1 MHWQHPLKQQ
11 QPQQQLLQG
20 RWQRR
25 QLTSAAVEE
34 AAKHQ
39 TRETATT
46 GSLPHQRT
54 NRRPSPLTG
63 AASPTGARQ
72 VGGGAA
78 QHALHPVRQ
87 HSNVAAA
94 SSPACADVREPW
106 PGPMECPRCA
116 SRSSL

>member
-25 QLTSAAVEE
+25 QLTSAVKE
-34 AAKHQ
+34 AAKYQ

-46 GSLPHQRT
+46 GSRPHQRT
-54 NRRPSPLTG
+54 SRRPSPLTG

-72 VGGGAA
+72 VRA
-78 QHALHPVRQ
+78 
-87 HSNVAAA
+87 STTCA
-94 SSPACADVREPW
+94 SSCTSAQQRGSGILTGLC
-106 PGPMECPRCA
+106 
-116 SRSSL
+116 